1 MNIVIKNEGE
11 FSNIIIYLYKENK
24 KKTKIKVGTISQK
37 ELDID
42 INIYRYI
49 SFKSNK
55 NKSPKIYLNE
65 YCSCFVLKNIR
76 DNLINVYI
84 ENNKIE
90 KT

>member
-49 SFKSNK
+49 SF
-55 NKSPKIYLNE
+55 
-65 YCSCFVLKNIR
+65 IR
-76 DNLINVYI
+76 ITYSLHHSHIINNTRTI
-84 ENNKIE
+84 
-90 KT
+90 

>member
-42 INIYRYI
+42 INIYRY
-49 SFKSNK
+49 
-55 NKSPKIYLNE
+55 
-65 YCSCFVLKNIR
+65 
-76 DNLINVYI
+76 NLGKTDFIVYAI
-84 ENNKIE
+84 EGNGSIHDHCRYRSH
-90 KT
+90 TGL